1 MQAHPASAGAA
12 AALCAPA
19 APDGVGGGEGR
30 NGGGGGARKLGARR
44 GWRGNLAAPC
54 RQPGAAKGALGAGAT
69 QKSARGGAGRVAI
82 QVLQYEFLGP
92 AGLSEWGPPMEKVV
106 YLVMGRDRDRFKVL
120 YAGECERTD
129 RADYLTSNDRFGC
142 WLREGGGEANLHL
155 AILPMFEAGAHDRK
169 RVVDRIVS
177 AYAPACN
184 GAAAAD
190 Q

>member
-1 MQAHPASAGAA
+1 MRRRAARGGPRGAA
-12 AALCAPA
+12 GP
-19 APDGVGGGEGR
+19 
-30 NGGGGGARKLGARR
+30 
-44 GWRGNLAAPC
+44 
-54 RQPGAAKGALGAGAT
+54 LGAGAT

-82 QVLQYEFLGP
+82 QILQYEFLGP

-106 YLVMGRDRDRFKVL
+106 YLVMGRDRDRFNVL